1 MYTGFHDVYNVTS
14 LVVSGNLDL
23 DFIFVDVKFVNF
35 KSIDFKCYFKS
46 EDFTCQIQILNL
58 LKIFQ
63 TKYLDFNY
71 PNPNPN
77 APLESGHMSRLCA
90 STTFYG

>member
-1 MYTGFHDVYNVTS
+1 MYIGFHEVYKVTS
-14 LVVSGNLDL
+14 LVAFGNSDL
-23 DFIFVDVKFVNF
+23 DFKLVDVKFFNF

-46 EDFTCQIQILNL
+46 EDFICQIQILDL

-63 TKYLDFNY
+63 TKYLDFNK

-90 STTFYG
+90 STFYR